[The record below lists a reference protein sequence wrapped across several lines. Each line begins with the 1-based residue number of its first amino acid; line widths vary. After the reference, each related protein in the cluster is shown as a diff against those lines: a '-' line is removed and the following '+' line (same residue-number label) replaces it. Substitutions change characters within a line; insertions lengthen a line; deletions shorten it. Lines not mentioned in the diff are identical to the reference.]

1 MPKQNR
7 RDRIDRKAAKVH
19 SAYQEKAVINN
30 DWKLD
35 WFIPSEAQEEIVYGM
50 DRHDLTIVDG
60 PSGTGKTSTAVWK
73 ALMDLKQGHY
83 RKIVFIKN
91 PTEAGDDMI
100 GYLKGE
106 VQDKLAVHF
115 SEMKRIFLNFVSK
128 GKLESDEGTRLEFT
142 IPNYL
147 LGTTFDDSIIIVD
160 EGQTFSPNTMKLVLE
175 RAGEGSRVVVCGDSR
190 QRYSVKKRDDGF
202 SDLIS
207 KVTVQSED
215 GFIESNHELIHY
227 VKLTT
232 DENQRSELSKL
243 ITELYA

>member
-7 RDRIDRKAAKVH
+7 RDRVDRQTAKVH
-19 SAYQEKAVINN
+19 KAYQEKSLVNN

-35 WFIPSEAQEEIVYGM
+35 WFMPSEGQEEIIYGM
-50 DRHDLTIVDG
+50 NNFDLTIVDG
-60 PSGTGKTSTAVWK
+60 PSGTGKTSTAIWK
-73 ALMDLKQGHY
+73 GLNDLKQGHY
-83 RKIVFIKN
+83 QKIVFIKN

-100 GYLKGE
+100 GYLKGD
-106 VQDKLAVHF
+106 VQDKLAAHF
-115 SEMKRIFLNFVSK
+115 AEMKRIFLSFVSK
-128 GKLESDEGTRLEFT
+128 GKLENDTGTKLEFT

-147 LGTTFDDSIIIVD
+147 LGTTFDHCLMIVD

-207 KVTVQSED
+207 KVTQQSGD
-215 GFIESNHELIHY
+215 GFVESNQDLVHY

-232 DENQRSELSKL
+232 DENQRSELSRL
-243 ITELYA
+243 ITELYE